1 MYIVY
6 IFDLM
11 QKKNAINNRA
21 TLIILKTR
29 GKMGGKIR
37 STRIG
42 KFYRPWIKR
51 LIDSG
56 GNNDRIY
63 RGKRNPVWI
72 TSNTQ
77 TWMTYLRDILYN
89 NDSVISNITIERR
102 AFACCDVQFESREY
116 PMDWRD
122 VKEERKREKKKD
134 WKEYFSSIIR
144 RRASWM
150 RIIKCIANCRLYF
163 RREGS
168 LDSTIHQLSRKL
180 TLLGS

>member
-1 MYIVY
+1 MEEITIGYIVANGIQY
-6 IFDLM
+6 EL
-11 QKKNAINNRA
+11 RV
-21 TLIILKTR
+21 TH
-29 GKMGGKIR
+29 
-37 STRIG
+37 
-42 KFYRPWIKR
+42 KR
-51 LIDSG
+51 EWH
-56 GNNDRIY
+56 IY
-63 RGKRNPVWI
+63 A
-72 TSNTQ
+72 
-77 TWMTYLRDILYN
+77 ILYN